1 MRSGSDGG
9 YRFKTIRPA
18 HYPVRTPDIHMC
30 IVSKTT
36 ELVAQLNVKGE
47 RLNKSDIVFY
57 AIHDVEARN
66 SLIVPFASKLRYLP
80 NKLVTEFN
88 PVIKA

>member
-1 MRSGSDGG
+1 MR
-9 YRFKTIRPA
+9 
-18 HYPVRTPDIHMC
+18 M
-30 IVSKTT
+30 VSKTT

-66 SLIVPFASKLRYLP
+66 
-80 NKLVTEFN
+80 
-88 PVIKA
+88 

>member
-18 HYPVRTPDIHMC
+18 HYPGRTPGIHMR

-36 ELVAQLNVKGE
+36 ELVAQIYVKGE
-47 RLNKSDIVFY
+47 RLNKSDIIFY
-57 AIHDVEARN
+57 SIHDAEARN
-66 SLIVPFASKLRYLP
+66 SLIVPFAGKLRYPP
-80 NKLVTEFN
+80 NNLVTEFN
-88 PVIKA
+88 PVIIA